1 MSRHMKS
8 VAAFVKALR
17 LALLAALAVSSASAE
32 TIISSQAFSIG
43 YGARSGAVSFTT
55 TETGSANTPTTQG
68 DFKFI
73 PTVSGGWFSSA
84 GPFFNNRVL
93 TNGDVSNGY
102 TANAATFGLSITGTY
117 TGAVPDGYTPNI
129 SLNISNLVVRG
140 VGELPWGATTI
151 RWTET
156 TSGASQTSPNVSLN
170 LATNS
175 NTYYATASNYTALS
189 WDPVD
194 FYTDNSR
201 SQTRT
206 FAVSTITAGGQNN
219 AGLDGLE
226 IFGTVDV
233 VLVPEPATTL
243 LLGSGLVGLWLGRRR
258 SRR

>member
-1 MSRHMKS
+1 MKS

-32 TIISSQAFSIG
+32 TIISSQPFSIG
-43 YGARSGAVSFTT
+43 YGATATTGVSFTT
-55 TETGSANTPTTQG
+55 NETASANTPTTQG
-68 DFKFI
+68 DFRFI
-73 PTVSGGWFSSA
+73 PSISGVFFSSA
-84 GPFFNNRVL
+84 GATFPNRVL
-93 TNGDVSNGY
+93 GNGGSSSGV
-102 TANAATFGLSITGTY
+102 NAESASFGLSITGTY
-117 TGAVPDGYTPNI
+117 TGAVPDGYTPSI
-129 SLNISNLVVRG
+129 RLNISNLLVRG
-140 VGELPWGATTI
+140 IGYNVFGATTV

-156 TSGASQTSPNVSLN
+156 TSGASQSSAPVSLV
-170 LATNS
+170 LALGTAQQL
-175 NTYYATASNYTALS
+175 ATASDFRSIS
-189 WDPVD
+189 WDPTD

-206 FAVSTITAGGQNN
+206 FTLPTTTAGGQNN